1 MNQEDHIIDYLSGE
15 LEAEDQ
21 KAFENR
27 LENDPD
33 FAAEVE
39 EYRQLYSDMEVFREH
54 QALKNEVTEVA
65 DAVEAELR
73 TQATPS
79 RRRLP
84 KAWAIA
90 ASLLLL
96 ATVTYF
102 LLPKYSATYFQES
115 YPGLI
120 ENPGGLRGDS
130 IGEEVLANALKAYES
145 QDYSTCINL
154 INSRPVNSSERVLLG
169 SALLLNDQAP
179 EAISNL
185 EPVLSDSSYLEYAR
199 WLLALA
205 HLHEGEEAVART
217 YLEQIV
223 SDTTRLYKR
232 SEAESILAKL
242 DSFWR

>member
-1 MNQEDHIIDYLSGE
+1 MNQEDHIIDYLSGD
-15 LEAEDQ
+15 LEADDQ

-27 LENDPD
+27 LENDPE

-39 EYRQLYSDMEVFREH
+39 EYQQLYSDMEVFREH
-54 QALKNEVTEVA
+54 QVLKSEVA
-65 DAVEAELR
+65 EVAEAVEGELR
-73 TQATPS
+73 AQATPP

-84 KAWAIA
+84 KIWAIA

-102 LLPKYSATYFQES
+102 FLPKYSATYFQES

-130 IGEEVLANALKAYES
+130 SDEEGLTKALKAYES
-145 QDYSTCINL
+145 QDYPTCISL
-154 INSRPVNSSERVLLG
+154 IDTNPVTSSERVLLG
-169 SALLLNDQAP
+169 SALLLNNQAG

-185 EPVLSDSSYLEYAR
+185 EPVLTDSTYLEYAR

-217 YLEQIV
+217 YLDQIV

-232 SEAESILAKL
+232 SEAESVLAKL